1 MKFKKA
7 FTMIE
12 LVFVIVIMGIL
23 AKFGVSLIAQAYNS
37 FIFSK
42 INNELQANSG
52 TAVEFITCRLEHRI
66 KGSEIVR
73 NTVLGT
79 KTPLDGSIADDNA
92 TVLEWVGID
101 IDGFRGSSD
110 LNATPYLPNW
120 SGVID
125 LDDGNASIL
134 VSKETNTTKINTL
147 INTISS
153 SDINDSALY
162 FVGSSSAALN
172 PWGYDGNITDQSSLL
187 HPIKSVPGQI
197 DQFAPNTG
205 AIDFTGERIYEY
217 YQLAWSAYALKL
229 DYNDTTHSGTLWFHY
244 DYQPWKGESYNTHGK
259 STILMEN
266 VSSFQFRSVG
276 SLIKIQV
283 CVKSLRTNQ
292 EYSLCKEKT
301 VF

>member
-12 LVFVIVIMGIL
+12 LIFVIVIMGIL

-37 FIFSK
+37 FVFSK

-52 TAVEFITCRLEHRI
+52 TAVEFITRRLEHRI

-73 NTVLGT
+73 NVTLGT
-79 KTPLDGSIADDNA
+79 KTSLQSSTSDENA
-92 TVLEWVGID
+92 TVLEWIGMD
-101 IDGFRGSSD
+101 TDGFRGSSD

-120 SGVID
+120 SGIID
-125 LDDGNASIL
+125 IADGNASVL
-134 VSKETNTTKINTL
+134 VSKKTDTTKINTL
-147 INTISS
+147 IKTLSS

-162 FVGSSSAALN
+162 FVGASSTALN
-172 PWGYDGNITDQSSLL
+172 PWGYDGNITDQDSLL
-187 HPIKSVPGQI
+187 HPIKSVPGQVT
-197 DQFAPNTG
+197 QFAPNTG
-205 AIDFTGERIYEY
+205 ANNFAGKRIYEY
-217 YQLAWSAYALKL
+217 YQLTWTAYAIELNY
-229 DYNDTTHSGTLWFHY
+229 DDATHSGTLLFHY

-259 STILMEN
+259 TTVLMEN

-283 CVKSLRTNQ
+283 CVKSLLTNQ